1 MNMKTRKLKIV
12 CLTAVTLLGV
22 LISSC
27 KASDSPKLP
36 SGTLV
41 WIQNDNTID
50 QWNNTT
56 GQKKPLLTLPYGT
69 TIESL
74 TKVTSTELIFS
85 SYRTQGA
92 PESTDYHLWLFNIKS
107 KKLTKLRTGSMPTY
121 VKNAHKLFFLD
132 EGQDLFMADY
142 RVPGAITNVEKIHA
156 EGQIT
161 VGDITV
167 IQVSPNEVIFNYY
180 AFNGIHQIL
189 EYNIKTG
196 KWKPLPIASCNPVL
210 WRKPAQQ
217 ILCTK
222 GDSFNYYLTNL
233 QGDYTVSMGNLS
245 YTNFFLYLPRIDAAF
260 ASRPSSSIETND
272 IWIYYFETEEWNR
285 LVKNA
290 NGSLGTATWFGDKAQ

>member
-1 MNMKTRKLKIV
+1 
-12 CLTAVTLLGV
+12 
-22 LISSC
+22 
-27 KASDSPKLP
+27 
-36 SGTLV
+36 
-41 WIQNDNTID
+41 
-50 QWNNTT
+50 
-56 GQKKPLLTLPYGT
+56 
-69 TIESL
+69 
-74 TKVTSTELIFS
+74 
-85 SYRTQGA
+85 
-92 PESTDYHLWLFNIKS
+92 
-107 KKLTKLRTGSMPTY
+107 MPTY